1 VTCEGIFLLSVARAK
16 LASAAVK
23 YHLKIGLFFYKSTP
37 TGAIERNT
45 KIQLIP
51 LKSTKMDKIPEDKMP
66 KKEEIRNADVVMFNP
81 NNTDNPISCLQKGEL
96 TPAFIRSQIQ
106 PEGAINCLTEK
117 EVLEIHQLLKESCKA
132 DSTTVT
138 GSQSSAKP
146 EENK

>member
-1 VTCEGIFLLSVARAK
+1 VTCKGIFLLSVARAK

-51 LKSTKMDKIPEDKMP
+51 LKSIKMDKIPEDKMP
-66 KKEEIRNADVVMFNP
+66 KKEEIRNAEVVMFNP
-81 NNTDNPISCLQKGEL
+81 NNTDNPISCLQKGEI
-96 TPAFIRSQIQ
+96 TPAFIRSQIA
-106 PEGAINCLTEK
+106 PEGACDCFTE
-117 EVLEIHQLLKESCKA
+117 EDVLEIYNQIQKVTKP

-138 GSQSSAKP
+138 GSQSSTAADK
-146 EENK
+146 